1 MDFPERSGHSPNII
15 IYLEIGTRK
24 VRLSDVLYNS
34 ATLFENAEVPPH
46 TKAALVFS
54 IDGVEERED
63 VILDQGISGNESLI
77 NFSYSDPERLNGVS
91 VLSPPPSQ
99 TLKD

>member
-1 MDFPERSGHSPNII
+1 MNFPESSSHSPNII

-34 ATLFENAEVPPH
+34 ATLFENAEVPPQ
-46 TKAALVFS
+46 TRATLVFS

-63 VILDQGISGNESLI
+63 VMLDQGISSNESLI
-77 NFSYSDPERLNGVS
+77 RFSYSDPERLNGRHFS
-91 VLSPPPSQ
+91 E
-99 TLKD
+99 